1 MDQKQAQEREQS
13 METANQPGIYKT
25 ILVGVLV
32 SILGVYLRFAF
43 DATWLSVL
51 SWVILFIGSFIC
63 CKAVFKILDAK

>member
-43 DATWLSVL
+43 DATWLSIL